1 MSFMCSCFSDEL
13 SFKYNGHS
21 GQPLKSGNRHEIISN
36 MICYRFRPPEAPQ
49 ATKAAIRA
57 MLPHGLKESI
67 SKVHLAKSGVWTNL
81 NIQVRNTVAFCLAAI
96 AHWDWPDAW
105 PQLFD
110 ILMQAMKVKIKLSR
124 DLEKKNHE

>member
-1 MSFMCSCFSDEL
+1 MGPQ
-13 SFKYNGHS
+13 K
-21 GQPLKSGNRHEIISN
+21 KSVSLDNVIF
-36 MICYRFRPPEAPQ
+36 RFRPPEAPQ

-67 SKVHLAKSGVWTNL
+67 SKVKGVLARLESDLYIKP
-81 NIQVRNTVAFCLAAI
+81 QVRNTVAFCLAAI

-110 ILMQAMKVKIKLSR
+110 ILMEAMKVQIFP
-124 DLEKKNHE
+124 